1 MKKFRMALWIWLAL
15 GVHNLS
21 ISQNQISKQVDDVTK
36 NWLFV
41 PGDDTETLHRFQIPD
56 FKNAQLKNLPH
67 RLTMPNSVFWYQKK
81 IKVGSSKAILKLNAD
96 DGAQVW
102 INHQRIKP
110 NKDGNFPFKTISDS
124 TEIIIRVLNNAVAGG
139 LRNVAIFNHAHENI
153 ENEIETQFSITPLM
167 SEDKNIH
174 ENEDAISFSFWG
186 DSQGGWTSL
195 RCLK

>member
-1 MKKFRMALWIWLAL
+1 M
-15 GVHNLS
+15 
-21 ISQNQISKQVDDVTK
+21 
-36 NWLFV
+36 
-41 PGDDTETLHRFQIPD
+41 TLRHYIVFKTPD

-67 RLTMPNSVFWYQKK
+67 RLTMPNSVFWYHKK
-81 IKVGSSKAILKLNAD
+81 IKTKSNAILKLNAD

-167 SEDKNIH
+167 SEDKNIQ
-174 ENEDAISFSFWG
+174 ENEDAISFSFWWKADG
-186 DSQGGWTSL
+186 HH
-195 RCLK
+195 

>member
-21 ISQNQISKQVDDVTK
+21 ISQTQISKPIDDVTK
-36 NWLFV
+36 NWLFI
-41 PGDDTETLHRFQIPD
+41 PGDDAETLHCFQIPD
-56 FKNAQLKNLPH
+56 FKNAQLVHLPH

-110 NKDGNFPFKTISDS
+110 NKDGNFPLEEVGEVLDGV
-124 TEIIIRVLNNAVAGG
+124 IR
-139 LRNVAIFNHAHENI
+139 R
-153 ENEIETQFSITPLM
+153 
-167 SEDKNIH
+167 
-174 ENEDAISFSFWG
+174 
-186 DSQGGWTSL
+186 
-195 RCLK
+195 